1 MTALTE
7 RYIAATATGL
17 PPALQEDVRTELTAL
32 IMDAIDARIDQGEEP
47 DAAERAVLTELGDP
61 AVFAA
66 RYAERPL
73 HLIGPRHYLAWRRLL
88 RVLLWIVPAC
98 AVAGMAIAQT
108 LVQAPLGTVI
118 GESVAVGLG
127 AVVHVSFW
135 VTLVFV
141 ILERTGT
148 ETGAGWTVEQL
159 PEPSSPT
166 VRRIDAVAS
175 VVLVGIGAAA
185 VLWDQLRGIVRVDG
199 ETASLLNPGLWPTWI
214 LVLLALMALEAALA
228 VAVVLR
234 RRWTPSLATVNT
246 VLAVLFVSTALT
258 LLGRGQLLNP
268 SVVEFA
274 LRSDGLDQST
284 LQVIGVIFVLAVI
297 GGAAWDIVD
306 GWRKTAR
313 DGRA

>member
-7 RYIAATATGL
+7 RYIAATATCL

-135 VTLVFV
+135 VTLGSHP
-141 ILERTGT
+141 RTH
-148 ETGAGWTVEQL
+148 ARDRRRMDAEQ
-159 PEPSSPT
+159 PEPSLT
-166 VRRIDAVAS
+166 RRTDAVAS